1 MVDVHI
7 EYGPITLNV
16 ALLLKIRSMCNSNV
30 IQKPMLG
37 PAANAPF
44 QTDSSF
50 DPARCQ
56 QQQIS
61 LIWSSQGHR
70 YGYEERSPTHLLF
83 KPSIWKL

>member
-44 QTDSSF
+44 QTDSSL
-50 DPARCQ
+50 DPA
-56 QQQIS
+56 
-61 LIWSSQGHR
+61 
-70 YGYEERSPTHLLF
+70 
-83 KPSIWKL
+83 